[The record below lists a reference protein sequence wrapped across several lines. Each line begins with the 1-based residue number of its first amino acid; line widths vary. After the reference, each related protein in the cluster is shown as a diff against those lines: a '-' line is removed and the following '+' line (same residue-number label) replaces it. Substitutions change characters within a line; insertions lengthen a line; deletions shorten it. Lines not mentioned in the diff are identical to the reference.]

1 MADGGSLKFSFLCG
15 LRGYH
20 EYHTIWSPTIGEEL
34 VAKHESHSVQDR
46 YAIAALKLL
55 PGTIHP
61 SVVGHLPRK
70 ISRFTYYI
78 IIHGGRVSCQVISVR
93 YRRSPLVQGGL
104 EIPVRV
110 IIDMDIADSN
120 TQVLKKY
127 EELVVVYYKEPENG
141 TFNDV
146 TASVFAALSGDEEDD
161 NSDSE
166 SGPESELY

>member
-1 MADGGSLKFSFLCG
+1 
-15 LRGYH
+15 
-20 EYHTIWSPTIGEEL
+20 
-34 VAKHESHSVQDR
+34 
-46 YAIAALKLL
+46 
-55 PGTIHP
+55 
-61 SVVGHLPRK
+61 
-70 ISRFTYYI
+70 
-78 IIHGGRVSCQVISVR
+78 
-93 YRRSPLVQGGL
+93 
-104 EIPVRV
+104 
-110 IIDMDIADSN
+110 MDIADSN